1 MARDT
6 GRLRDLAAIP
16 YRPRLSFEPT
26 KWTWPTKSP
35 WTGLLYSSYQLLAL
49 PELDAMLARQ
59 TYHKRGERIIAR
71 MPKPS
76 QALLDR
82 MERFRKMAIALT
94 AVEARYLPNL
104 DPEFIHLSNVPDPAF
119 RVIPGF

>member
-1 MARDT
+1 
-6 GRLRDLAAIP
+6 
-16 YRPRLSFEPT
+16 
-26 KWTWPTKSP
+26 
-35 WTGLLYSSYQLLAL
+35 
-49 PELDAMLARQ
+49 MLARQ

-76 QALLDR
+76 QPLLDR

-104 DPEFIHLSNVPDPAF
+104 DPEFIQLTNVPDVADWADYRAGFDPVQTQAWLSYPPEQIMPRR
-119 RVIPGF
+119 RVPSADARAPPGPGWR